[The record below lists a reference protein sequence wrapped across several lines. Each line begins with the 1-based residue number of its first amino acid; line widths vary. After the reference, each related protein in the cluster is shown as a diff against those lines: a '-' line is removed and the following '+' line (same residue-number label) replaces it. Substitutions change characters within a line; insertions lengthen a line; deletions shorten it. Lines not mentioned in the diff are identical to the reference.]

1 MGDVSLKN
9 KMFCLKNI
17 YISVF
22 LSRKLTLYTE
32 ILLFQIS

>member
-9 KMFCLKNI
+9 KMFCLKKN
-17 YISVF
+17 ISVF